1 MKKYA
6 LAVAT
11 NLMQDNRKIYF
22 SLLSPTLS
30 LSLAFHTH
38 SLSLACHT
46 HTHSLSLFRALSLS
60 QDLESQSNKAKWK
73 CLASHM
79 DLQAR

>member
-30 LSLAFHTH
+30 HSRMSHTH
-38 SLSLACHT
+38 TLSRMS